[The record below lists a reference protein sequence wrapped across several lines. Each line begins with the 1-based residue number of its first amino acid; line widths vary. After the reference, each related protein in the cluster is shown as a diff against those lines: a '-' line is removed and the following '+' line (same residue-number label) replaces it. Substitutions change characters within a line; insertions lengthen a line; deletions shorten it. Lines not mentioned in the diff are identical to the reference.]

1 MQLHYCMTAKPPHR
15 QKQHAKET
23 LQNIQ
28 GVFGTQNIV
37 QDAALTPSI
46 QGIKHGQRCADLRHK
61 SKFSYGLHSSRR
73 LITGLGNYV
82 KALQQLQDGE
92 STQDNSKTKLLKTAD
107 LFLNSL
113 N

>member
-1 MQLHYCMTAKPPHR
+1 MQIHYCMTTKPPDR

-46 QGIKHGQRCADLRHK
+46 QGIKHGQ
-61 SKFSYGLHSSRR
+61 
-73 LITGLGNYV
+73 
-82 KALQQLQDGE
+82 
-92 STQDNSKTKLLKTAD
+92 
-107 LFLNSL
+107 
-113 N
+113 